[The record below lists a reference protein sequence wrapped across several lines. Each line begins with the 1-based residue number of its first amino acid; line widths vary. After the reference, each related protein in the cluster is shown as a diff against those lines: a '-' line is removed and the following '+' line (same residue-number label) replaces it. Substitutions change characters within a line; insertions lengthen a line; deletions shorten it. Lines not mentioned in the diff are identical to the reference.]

1 MAPSQPL
8 PDPAQEPPSQS
19 KYSAV
24 SRSVSRLDEDDRSWE
39 HTIRLVSPEPVLSPP
54 TVAHSRESSAE
65 KIPRLQPSLISP
77 RSATGAA
84 ARQNI
89 DATRVAAYGHH
100 RQTSIVHGIQHSRNG
115 SIASSAS
122 SPLSPQMIAAAGAGL
137 DMDSVTGRMDT
148 VTTANPPAPAGS
160 VSPAA
165 MEKSASAN
173 DVPAFGSTQ
182 RKIEHIHTK
191 SRRDHPNH
199 HSHSSRHRDDQKT
212 VGEYALHVLFT
223 SFIAQAEEKLNECIT
238 VPFDPEPSVDHICG
252 PGVDTAFDQ
261 LIVALGHIA
270 KPKPKALIDSMM
282 LWRKSKSDAANDARS
297 QLQQSRNNAPGT
309 PLMRRNTEPTGVS
322 PAENAFPTG
331 VSLSAKQEYVAQQE
345 RRSTVSIYILCRV
358 LVEVISQSSLAQITP
373 EMEDKLE
380 SIIFGQLK
388 IADPE
393 QLTVSPLKMANW
405 NLFAQ
410 LLGYMSDI
418 NFKGITRRFIE
429 DLGACLQE
437 RTMKSPTSASGREV
451 EGKIELVLNGM
462 KHLRVKVSPEESWEQ
477 SCDFLIKLGRL
488 FSKSHGQRVKSAF
501 CQVLDMLLR
510 PIAAVALDSHLM
522 QAKWADVL
530 STIGPRLGQMY
541 LKPRHW
547 AVSFPLQATLVCASS
562 PENFTAQWLQL
573 IMPLQT
579 KIKDRFT
586 KPLCLQV
593 VCRLVWTYLYR
604 ANDSPSSAL
613 RKLDDVIRLVMP
625 SSKRSLIAT
634 DVAVTEPLI
643 QLIRIIG
650 FKYPEFCFKNII
662 FPLINADYFMHN
674 KELKVEQLDP
684 DRIVIGIRA
693 FLSIMSDLERGEQGQ
708 PPFPQT
714 FEGPST
720 FDRFP
725 MSPVMPM
732 KPRSPSSPAPSPK
745 RETVSRPVLT
755 SVLTDGVREYYL
767 KFCEVLGK
775 IAILCDNTFGGQA
788 ALDEK
793 FNSPGPKTPISE
805 SFTFSRK
812 DDAQTAQDQRQA
824 FYELLHVAV
833 QALPRCLPTGIQL
846 NTLINLLCTGTAHVQ
861 FHIADSSADSLKA
874 IARHA
879 HAQQV
884 TMGFARFIFNFDG
897 RYSTMSD
904 GGMLG
909 PGHIENTLRLYVE
922 LLQIWIEEIRQK
934 TRDAASPQGDSK
946 GTGQRALKLDLSQVW
961 AEVDQAEAHGLFFLC
976 SQSRRVRHFAITV
989 LRLITEFDKALGK
1002 DNAGEKD
1009 TLRLID
1015 ILENDSIQVMNFNE
1029 ESLSVAERSRLQR
1042 GLQNS
1047 NSKGAVVDLCTSDIS
1062 YDATLWFKI
1071 VPNLIRIFFERCPFA
1086 VTICRDLICN
1096 RILQMYKPIVY
1107 LSEPSRGLYGGESG
1121 NQRIGNRSAAAHP
1134 EVLIEQWKLY
1144 LIFACTT
1151 MADPG
1156 ALPAPANPQDQ
1167 QHLRKGS
1174 RAMSTDKIVTA
1185 RTLFKYLIP
1194 LLSVSSASV
1203 RDAVVV
1209 AMGSINIHIYRSLL
1223 EELQGQVARCNDEAR
1238 ARIHQRTN
1246 SSPRRNRKMDL
1257 LRTEITHVFKL
1268 TSHFLRDERVYGNE
1282 FFLTTLTAYA
1292 KDLKLFL
1299 MDGEVQMDWEFQ
1311 KLRQYYCGL
1320 MESLFEGINRSKDPS
1335 RWMTFESRKSAFS
1348 LMEDWCGF
1356 SPNQNQIRVREDT
1369 MRQSVID
1376 QQSLGERGTVTAAM
1390 EIEKRNLRNAA
1401 LSAMAAL
1408 CAGAVTFTTESGV
1421 TLQFDVRRMLAWV
1434 EAIFNSGSDRMNV
1447 TGRLALK
1454 NLVIHNRDYP
1464 YLLDRCIT
1472 RCYLAEAPKVLES
1485 YFMVT
1490 MDVLQECPEY
1500 PCPFWK
1506 MLGLCLFTLGN
1517 EQSQIRSKSAAALR
1531 SLEIRQQ
1538 RNSKIRDFDISI
1550 ADKTQV
1556 VYKLAQ
1562 FEISKRLA
1570 NSYTELAFHVISE
1583 FTLNF
1588 KDLQPHAQRN
1598 IVAVILPWIQAIELK
1613 LDPNGGPT
1621 AQSYVLL
1628 ANLLEITIKSSG
1640 ALHNE
1645 VQALW
1650 QALATGPHPGN
1661 VRLVLDFIMQL
1672 CLERREQNFVE
1683 YAKQIVVFLS
1693 TTSGT
1698 PGIKVVEFLLLQI
1711 TPKAMV
1717 PNEKRDSIPPPPDVS
1732 AFPYCADLNEAL
1744 PVGTKQAGFS
1754 LGQLSLILLVDLMVA
1769 PVNLSP
1775 ENIPSLLHVVTVL
1788 WDHYTPLVQEQ
1799 AREMLVHL
1807 IHELVLSRMDENL
1820 HDTRKEAIEELIDLV
1835 RGHDRAVVWS
1845 YEDSNGKVDEQDNKV
1860 PPSMEYLTAEVLQ
1873 TFEPAYPG
1881 IKEQWGRLSLTW
1893 ATSCPVRHLACRSF
1907 QIFRCVLTSL
1917 DQYMLGD
1924 MLARLSNTIA
1934 DEDPEIQSFSMEI
1947 LTTLKT
1953 LIVKLETDKLLTFP
1967 QLFWTTCACLESIN
1981 EREFREAVDM
1991 LSEFVGKIDL
2001 RSANIRRLIADGQP
2015 PRWEGAFDGLQPLL
2029 HKGLRS
2035 ALCWQPT
2042 LDIMEQLVMLPNDP
2056 LIGDDQRL
2064 FFTLLANFPR
2074 FLNDLEQRS
2083 LPADDV
2089 LQSARVLLAEADRQ
2103 GLEGLAVVLDDY
2115 VNGEIQSGSDLL
2127 TMLFGAL
2134 KEYYL
2139 PKLDFKMV
2147 TFLLGLLTNSINWVK
2162 VHTMRVLC
2170 VAIPEVDMRNPEL
2183 AGHGSDLLSPLL
2195 RLLQTDLC
2203 MNALQVLDN
2212 IMTVS
2217 GSHMDKHHLRMSMT
2231 RATSKV
2237 IRKEYERTQSLFG
2250 IPEASGWAIP
2260 VPAKKT
2266 EATRANIHAAFYMC
2280 QSAEG
2285 SSTEATPTAE
2295 VEFHNDD
2302 FAYGYFDAAER
2313 TGTMFS
2319 DDGRADTLVGDLV
2332 TKLDSLDDF
2341 FDEPSSPHT
2350 DDDGRS
2356 SRTVT
2361 EYEPDAFDSETQL
2374 YDEQILP
2381 ILHQA
2386 SSNTSFQNGFAD
2398 RPPAMSREASAN
2410 AMSPG
2415 AFNIVTSP
2423 RPGLHSRSIT
2433 SPSAPASYYPHMAGD
2448 MTSDE
2453 EYLSGGFSD
2462 ADDERP
2468 SAAANIG
2475 SVFFLENMVNRPS
2488 PKPEVITTAATP
2500 SAAAA
2505 SSNLRRLT
2513 SRSREEHRAREK
2525 TPPQPTPKM
2534 PGTNPNMFGG
2544 GQQDLL

>member
-1 MAPSQPL
+1 MAPSQPPLDSPQPPPL
-8 PDPAQEPPSQS
+8 PPPKYPA
-19 KYSAV
+19 A
-24 SRSVSRLDEDDRSWE
+24 SRSVSRLEDDDRSWE

-54 TVAHSRESSAE
+54 TIAHSRESSAE
-65 KIPRLQPSLISP
+65 KVPRLPPPLTSP
-77 RSATGAA
+77 RSATGAS

-122 SPLSPQMIAAAGAGL
+122 SPLSPQMIAAAGVGL
-137 DMDSVTGRMDT
+137 DMDSVAARMDVAAAALPSAT
-148 VTTANPPAPAGS
+148 PGS
-160 VSPAA
+160 ASPAA
-165 MEKSASAN
+165 MEKSASAT
-173 DVPAFGSTQ
+173 DVPSFGATQ
-182 RKIEHIHTK
+182 RKIDHGK
-191 SRRDHPNH
+191 SRRDHPTH

-238 VPFDPEPSVDHICG
+238 VPFDPEPSVDQICG
-252 PGVDTAFDQ
+252 PGVDLGFDQ

-270 KPKPKALIDSMM
+270 SPKPKALIDSMM

-297 QLQQSRNNAPGT
+297 QLQQLRNNPPGT
-309 PLMRRNTEPTGVS
+309 PLMRRNTEPAGIN
-322 PAENAFPTG
+322 PADAFPTG
-331 VSLSAKQEYVAQQE
+331 VSLAAKQEYVAQQE

-358 LVEVISQSSLAQITP
+358 LVEVICQSSLASITP

-388 IADPE
+388 IADTE
-393 QLTVSPLKMANW
+393 QLALSPLKMANW

-410 LLGYMSDI
+410 LLGYMSEI
-418 NFKGITRRFIE
+418 NFVGISRRFID
-429 DLGACLQE
+429 DLSNCLQE
-437 RTMKSPTSASGREV
+437 RTIKSPTSASGRDV

-462 KHLRVKVSPEESWEQ
+462 KHLRIKVSPEESWEQ

-501 CQVLDMLLR
+501 CHVLDMLLR
-510 PIAAVALDSHLM
+510 PVAAKALNSHLM

-530 STIGPRLGQMY
+530 SAVGQRVQQMH

-547 AVSFPLQATLVCASS
+547 AVAFPLTATIVCVS
-562 PENFTAQWLQL
+562 PPEVFTSQWLQQ
-573 IMPLQT
+573 IIPLQT
-579 KIKDRFT
+579 KVKDRFT

-593 VCRLVWTYLYR
+593 VSRLVWTYLYR
-604 ANDSPSSAL
+604 TNDSQTSAS

-625 SSKRSLIAT
+625 SSKRSLVAA
-634 DVAVTEPLI
+634 DAAVTDPLI

-662 FPLINADYFMHN
+662 FPLINAEYFVQN

-693 FLSIMSDLERGEQGQ
+693 FLSIMSDLEKGEQGR
-708 PPFPQT
+708 PPFPQA
-714 FEGPST
+714 FEAIPAL
-720 FDRFP
+720 DRSP
-725 MSPVMPM
+725 TSPVMSM
-732 KPRSPSSPAPSPK
+732 KSRPPPSPTAPPK
-745 RETVSRPVLT
+745 KDTVSRPVLT
-755 SVLTDGVREYYL
+755 SVLTDGVREYYF

-788 ALDEK
+788 TLDEK

-812 DDAQTAQDQRQA
+812 DDGQNAQDQRQA

-874 IARHA
+874 IAKHA

-884 TMGFARFIFNFDG
+884 TMGFARFIFNFDD

-922 LLQIWIEEIRQK
+922 LMQIWIEEIRQK
-934 TRDAASPQGDSK
+934 MRDADGK
-946 GTGQRALKLDLSQVW
+946 GTDQRALKLDLSQVW
-961 AEVDQAEAHGLFFLC
+961 GEVDQAEAHGLFFLC

-1002 DNAGEKD
+1002 DTSGEKD

-1042 GLQNS
+1042 GLQNA
-1047 NSKGAVVDLCTSDIS
+1047 NSKGAVVELCTSDIS

-1096 RILQMYKPIVY
+1096 RIIQMYKPIVY
-1107 LSEPSRGLYGGESG
+1107 LSEPSRGLVYAGESG

-1134 EVLIEQWKLY
+1134 EVMIEQWKLY

-1156 ALPAPANPQDQ
+1156 ALPSPANPKDR
-1167 QHLRKGS
+1167 QHTRKGS
-1174 RAMSTDKIVTA
+1174 RHTSTDKIVTA

-1194 LLSVSSASV
+1194 LLSVSSTSV

-1268 TSHFLRDERVYGNE
+1268 TSHFLRDERVYDNE

-1311 KLRQYYCGL
+1311 KLRQHYCGL
-1320 MESLFEGINRSKDPS
+1320 MESLFDGINRAKDPS

-1356 SPNQNQIRVREDT
+1356 SPNQNQIRAREDT
-1369 MRQSVID
+1369 MRQSIID

-1464 YLLDRCIT
+1464 YLLDRCIL
-1472 RCYLAEAPKVLES
+1472 RCYLADARKVLES

-1506 MLGLCLFTLGN
+1506 MLALCLFTLGN
-1517 EQSQIRSKSAAALR
+1517 EQSEVRSKSAAALR

-1570 NSYTELAFHVISE
+1570 MSYTELAFHIVSE
-1583 FTLNF
+1583 FTLYF

-1598 IVAVILPWIQAIELK
+1598 VVAVILPWIQAIELK
-1613 LDPNGGPT
+1613 IDPNGGPT

-1628 ANLLEITIKSSG
+1628 ANLLEITIKSGG
-1640 ALHNE
+1640 ALHHE

-1698 PGIKVVEFLLLQI
+1698 PGIKVVEFLLMQI

-1717 PNEKRDSIPPPPDVS
+1717 PNEKRNSIPPQPDVS
-1732 AFPYCADLNEAL
+1732 ALPYCADLNEAL

-1953 LIVKLETDKLLTFP
+1953 LIVKLESDKLLTFP

-1991 LSEFVGKIDL
+1991 LSELVGKVDL

-2015 PRWEGAFDGLQPLL
+2015 SRWEGAFDGLQPLL

-2035 ALCWQPT
+2035 AVCWQPT
-2042 LDIMEQLVMLPNDP
+2042 LDIMEQLVKLPNDP

-2064 FFTLLANFPR
+2064 FFALLANFPR

-2083 LPADDV
+2083 LPSDDS
-2089 LQSARVLLAEADRQ
+2089 LRSARVLFAEADRQ
-2103 GLEGLAVVLDDY
+2103 GLEGISVVMDDY
-2115 VNGEIQSGSDLL
+2115 INGEINSGNDLL
-2127 TMLFGAL
+2127 TLLFGAL
-2134 KEYYL
+2134 REYYL
-2139 PKLDFKMV
+2139 PRLDFKMI
-2147 TFLLGLLTNSINWVK
+2147 TFLLGLLTNSINWIK
-2162 VHTMRVLC
+2162 VHTMRILC
-2170 VAIPEVDMRNPEL
+2170 IAIPEVDMKNPEL
-2183 AGHGSDLLSPLL
+2183 TGHGSDLISPLL

-2203 MNALQVLDN
+2203 MNALEVLDN

-2280 QSAEG
+2280 QSAGG

-2302 FAYGYFDAAER
+2302 FAYGYFEAHER
-2313 TGTMFS
+2313 TGTMLS
-2319 DDGRADTLVGDLV
+2319 DDGRTDTLVGDLV

-2410 AMSPG
+2410 AMNPG

-2423 RPGLHSRSIT
+2423 RPGLHARSIT
-2433 SPSAPASYYPHMAGD
+2433 SPSAPASYYPQMAGD

-2453 EYLSGGFSD
+2453 EYLSAGFSD

-2468 SAAANIG
+2468 NTTANIG
-2475 SVFFLENMVNRPS
+2475 SVFFLENMVNRQTGTG
-2488 PKPEVITTAATP
+2488 IATATR
-2500 SAAAA
+2500 ST
-2505 SSNLRRLT
+2505 NLRRLT
-2513 SRSREEHRAREK
+2513 SRSRDEHRVREK
-2525 TPPQPTPKM
+2525 TPPLPVPKL
-2534 PGTNPNMFGG
+2534 PATSPNMFGG
-2544 GQQDLL
+2544 GQQDVL

>member
-1 MAPSQPL
+1 
-8 PDPAQEPPSQS
+8 
-19 KYSAV
+19 
-24 SRSVSRLDEDDRSWE
+24 
-39 HTIRLVSPEPVLSPP
+39 
-54 TVAHSRESSAE
+54 
-65 KIPRLQPSLISP
+65 
-77 RSATGAA
+77 
-84 ARQNI
+84 
-89 DATRVAAYGHH
+89 
-100 RQTSIVHGIQHSRNG
+100 
-115 SIASSAS
+115 
-122 SPLSPQMIAAAGAGL
+122 MIAAAGVGL
-137 DMDSVTGRMDT
+137 DMDSGSARMDAIAT
-148 VTTANPPAPAGS
+148 GNATMAPGAA
-160 VSPAA
+160 SPAA
-165 MEKSASAN
+165 LEKSMSAT
-173 DVPAFGSTQ
+173 DVPAFGATQ
-182 RKIEHIHTK
+182 RKVERMHSK

-238 VPFDPEPSVDHICG
+238 VPFDPEPNVEHICG
-252 PGVDTAFDQ
+252 PGVDAAFDQ

-270 KPKPKALIDSMM
+270 SPKPKALIDSMM
-282 LWRKSKSDAANDARS
+282 LWRKSKSDAANEARS
-297 QLQQSRNNAPGT
+297 QLQQVRNNQPGT
-309 PLMRRNTEPTGVS
+309 PLLRRNTEPIGAN
-322 PAENAFPTG
+322 PPDNALPTN
-331 VSLSAKQEYVAQQE
+331 VSLNAKQEFVAQQE

-358 LVEVISQSSLAQITP
+358 LVEVICQSSLASITP

-388 IADPE
+388 IADTE
-393 QLTVSPLKMANW
+393 QLVISPLKMANW

-418 NFKGITRRFIE
+418 NFPGITRRFIE
-429 DLGACLQE
+429 DLSACLQE
-437 RTMKSPTSASGREV
+437 RIVKSPTSASGREA
-451 EGKIELVLNGM
+451 EGKIDLVLGGM
-462 KHLRVKVSPEESWEQ
+462 KHLRVKVSPEDAWEQ
-477 SCDFLIKLGRL
+477 SCDFLISLGRL

-510 PIAAVALDSHLM
+510 PIAAKASNSHLM
-522 QAKWADVL
+522 HPKWGEVL
-530 STIGPRLGQMY
+530 SAVGPRLAQMY
-541 LKPRHW
+541 IKPRHW
-547 AVSFPLQATLVCASS
+547 VVSFPLTATLLCVSP
-562 PENFTAQWLQL
+562 PENFTSQWLQL

-593 VCRLVWTYLYR
+593 ISRLVWTYLYR
-604 ANDSPSSAL
+604 TNDSQTSAS
-613 RKLDDVIRLVMP
+613 RKLDDVMRLVMP
-625 SSKRSLIAT
+625 SSKRSI
-634 DVAVTEPLI
+634 VAADSVVIEPLI

-650 FKYPEFCFKNII
+650 FKYPEYCFRTII
-662 FPLINADYFMHN
+662 FPLINAEGFTHN

-684 DRIVIGIRA
+684 DRIVVGIRA
-693 FLSIMSDLERGEQGQ
+693 FLSIMSDLEKGEQGR

-714 FEGPST
+714 FEATSSLERVPN
-720 FDRFP
+720 
-725 MSPVMPM
+725 SPALTMRS
-732 KPRSPSSPAPSPK
+732 RSPSNTAAPQK
-745 RETVSRPVLT
+745 KETISRPVLT
-755 SVLTDGVREYYL
+755 SVLTDSVREYYL

-775 IAILCDNTFGGQA
+775 ITIICDNTFGGQA
-788 ALDEK
+788 TLDEK
-793 FNSPGPKTPISE
+793 FSSPGPKTPISE

-812 DDAQTAQDQRQA
+812 DDNQMAHDQKHA

-833 QALPRCLPTGIQL
+833 QALPRCLPTDIPF

-861 FHIADSSADSLKA
+861 FNIADSSAASLKA
-874 IARHA
+874 IAKHA

-884 TMGFARFIFNFDG
+884 TMGFARFIFNFDD

-934 TRDAASPQGDSK
+934 TRDAASGQGGGK
-946 GTGQRALKLDLSQVW
+946 GTDQRALKLDLSSIW

-1002 DNAGEKD
+1002 DTSGEKE

-1042 GLQNS
+1042 GLQTT
-1047 NSKGAVVDLCTSDIS
+1047 NSKGAVVELCTSDIS

-1096 RILQMYKPIVY
+1096 RIIQMYKPIVY
-1107 LSEPSRGLYGGESG
+1107 LSEPPRGLYYGGESG
-1121 NQRIGNRSAAAHP
+1121 NQRLGNRSAAAHP
-1134 EVLIEQWKLY
+1134 EVMIEQWKLY

-1156 ALPAPANPQDQ
+1156 ALPAPTNPKDR
-1167 QHLRKGS
+1167 QHTRKGS
-1174 RAMSTDKIVTA
+1174 RHASTDKIVTA

-1194 LLSVSSASV
+1194 LLSVSSTSV

-1268 TSHFLRDERVYGNE
+1268 TSHFLRDERVYEND

-1311 KLRQYYCGL
+1311 KLRQHYCGL
-1320 MESLFEGINRSKDPS
+1320 IEILFEGINRSKDPS

-1356 SPNQNQIRVREDT
+1356 SPNQNQIRAREDT

-1376 QQSLGERGTVTAAM
+1376 QQSMGERGTVTAAM

-1401 LSAMAAL
+1401 LSAMAEL
-1408 CAGAVTFTTESGV
+1408 CAGPVTFTTESGV
-1421 TLQFDVRRMLAWV
+1421 TLQFDVRRMLTWV

-1464 YLLDRCIT
+1464 YLLEHCIA
-1472 RCYLAEAPKVLES
+1472 RCYLADSPKVLES

-1517 EQSQIRSKSAAALR
+1517 DQSEIRSKSAAALR
-1531 SLEIRQQ
+1531 SLELRQQ

-1550 ADKTQV
+1550 ADKTQA

-1570 NSYTELAFHVISE
+1570 NSYTELAFHIVSE
-1583 FTLNF
+1583 FTLYV

-1598 IVAVILPWIQAIELK
+1598 VVAVILPWIQAIELK

-1732 AFPYCADLNEAL
+1732 ALPYCADLNEAL
-1744 PVGTKQAGFS
+1744 PVGPKQAGFS

-1769 PVNLSP
+1769 PVHLAP
-1775 ENIPSLLHVVTVL
+1775 ENIPPLLHVVTVL

-1820 HDTRKEAIEELIDLV
+1820 QDIRKQAIEELIDLI

-1860 PPSMEYLTAEVLQ
+1860 PPSMEYLTAEVLH
-1873 TFEPAYPG
+1873 TFESAYPG

-1953 LIVKLETDKLLTFP
+1953 LIVKLESDKLLTFP

-1991 LSEFVGKIDL
+1991 LSELVGKVDL
-2001 RSANIRRLIADGQP
+2001 RSANVRRLIADGQP
-2015 PRWEGAFDGLQPLL
+2015 ARWDGAFDGLQPLL

-2035 ALCWQPT
+2035 SLCWQPT
-2042 LDIMEQLVMLPNDP
+2042 LDIMEQLVKLPNDP

-2074 FLNDLEQRS
+2074 FLNELEQRS
-2083 LPADDV
+2083 MPADEV
-2089 LQSARVLLAEADRQ
+2089 LQSAQVLLAEADRQ
-2103 GLEGLAVVLDDY
+2103 GLEGIALVLDDL
-2115 VNGEIQSGSDLL
+2115 VNGKIHSSGDLL
-2127 TMLFGAL
+2127 TLLFGAL

-2139 PKLDFKMV
+2139 PRLDFKMV
-2147 TFLLGLLTNSINWVK
+2147 TFLLGLLTNSISWVK
-2162 VHTMRVLC
+2162 VHTMRILC
-2170 VAIPEVDMRNPEL
+2170 IAIPEVDMRNPEL
-2183 AGHGSDLLSPLL
+2183 AGHGSDLISPLL

-2203 MNALQVLDN
+2203 MNALEVLDN

-2231 RATSKV
+2231 RSASKIV
-2237 IRKEYERTQSLFG
+2237 RKEYERTQSLFG
-2250 IPEASGWAIP
+2250 IPEPSGWAIP

-2302 FAYGYFDAAER
+2302 FAYGYFEVPER
-2313 TGTMFS
+2313 TATMLS
-2319 DDGRADTLVGDLV
+2319 DDGRADTLAGDLV

-2356 SRTVT
+2356 SRTIT

-2386 SSNTSFQNGFAD
+2386 SSNTSFQNGFTD
-2398 RPPAMSREASAN
+2398 RPPALSREASSN
-2410 AMSPG
+2410 AMNPG

-2433 SPSAPASYYPHMAGD
+2433 SPSAPASYYPQMAGD

-2453 EYLSGGFSD
+2453 EYFSGGFSD

-2468 SAAANIG
+2468 NAAPNIG
-2475 SVFFLENMVNRPS
+2475 SVFFLENMVNQPAI
-2488 PKPEVITTAATP
+2488 ITTAATP
-2500 SAAAA
+2500 TGNNGTGSVK
-2505 SSNLRRLT
+2505 SNLRRLT
-2513 SRSREEHRAREK
+2513 SRSRDEHRGREK

-2534 PGTNPNMFGG
+2534 PTNPSMYTGS
-2544 GQQDLL
+2544 QSDLL